1 MKNKYYRKCGS
12 RSKNGK
18 RWIIELPIKWVKE
31 LQLEEAMMEL
41 VLKGN
46 TITIRK
52 VVESKSTDEKIPE
65 NSVGTAGD
73 GPTITRY

>member
-1 MKNKYYRKCGS
+1 
-12 RSKNGK
+12 
-18 RWIIELPIKWVKE
+18 
-31 LQLEEAMMEL
+31 MMEL

-65 NSVGTAGD
+65 NSVGTTNN